1 MRFDRL
7 LLLAGLLIF
16 LGFAVAPEFYPG
28 SADGSVSSL
37 LVFLWLVVVLPPI
50 CPLAA
55 AILRLTT
62 SKRLRLR
69 TGVVLACLIIPCGAL
84 LTLIAAALSGPG
96 AAIVSIQGGLLTLAI
111 ASSILLMVRDAQN
124 RFVGKLAL
132 FGISLSAAAAI
143 WSIASIFAVT
153 IQSEHI
159 ARGDPFCVAH
169 HGGYQGPIT
178 SFAKLRGFEFYTTR
192 SGYKSTSR
200 FFFHG
205 VLRVET
211 SEGNAYYNWSPRRF
225 RFDPVPNEANFIVS
239 LRSSCTPQADFWGR
253 VSLI

>member
-1 MRFDRL
+1 MRLNKL

-16 LGFAVAPEFYPG
+16 LGFTVAPDYQTG
-28 SADGSVSSL
+28 SADGSVSFL
-37 LVFLWLVVVLPPI
+37 LVFFWLVAVLPPL
-50 CPLAA
+50 CPLGA

-62 SKRLRLR
+62 QKRLRLR

-96 AAIVSIQGGLLTLAI
+96 AAIVSIQGGLLTVAI
-111 ASSILLMVRDAQN
+111 ASSILLMVLDAQN

-132 FGISLSAAAAI
+132 FGISLPAAAAI

-153 IQSEHI
+153 IQSVQI
-159 ARGDPFCVAH
+159 ARGDPFCVAQ
-169 HGGYQGPIT
+169 HGSYGGPIT
-178 SFAKLRGFEFYTTR
+178 SVTELRGFEFYTTR

-211 SEGNAYYNWSPRRF
+211 LEGNAYYNWSPRRF
-225 RFDPVPNEANFIVS
+225 RFDQVPIEADFIVS
-239 LRSSCTPQADFWGR
+239 LRSSCTPKADFWGS
-253 VSLI
+253 VSLV